1 MNQYELYREA
11 VKAKGRRRLA
21 PSCSN
26 PKFGKSL
33 ERLPD
38 RLSRPS
44 TRSGEVPPHVP
55 GPDPQGFDL
64 YRKICRGYVNSR
76 GHDPDTGFQTHFP
89 KIKHPPGLITWR
101 VSSPRF
107 FHPAT
112 LHAAPRSYSPARNFA
127 LPAGF
132 ELVDEQDRE
141 VRRSAD
147 HARGREACAAGDGV
161 HRLHLTVLLR
171 GREASRPSQRGIRR
185 VRGAPV
191 PGDPG
196 GRRPDGDAP
205 RGGEKDL
212 GREVMTGIYR

>member
-1 MNQYELYREA
+1 MNYTE
-11 VKAKGRRRLA
+11 
-21 PSCSN
+21 
-26 PKFGKSL
+26 
-33 ERLPD
+33 
-38 RLSRPS
+38 RLSRRKAGDASPHLVPTQSSGNPS
-44 TRSGEVPPHVP
+44 NGYRIASRGP
-55 GPDPQGFDL
+55 GPDLVKFLPMSQVRTLQRFEL
-64 YRKICRGYVNSR
+64 YRKICWDYVNSR
-76 GHDPDTGFQTHFP
+76 GHDLDTRFQQHFP
-89 KIKHPPGLITWR
+89 KIKHPPGLNTWR
-101 VSSPRF
+101 VSFPRF

-147 HARGREACAAGDGV
+147 HACGKKACAAGDGV

-212 GREVMTGIYR
+212 GREVMIGIY